1 MSTKCPVEHVQ
12 CRFDLHECGD
22 QVGFDG
28 CLVRPQL
35 ARAQPGT
42 LADSG
47 VDDHTVNAANLI
59 AEFGEY
65 LGHPLV
71 VVDVQLRDSDL
82 DVGIPLRQ
90 FGFQFGQPIRAA
102 GAERQVAALGGEGS
116 GHPGAQAGT
125 GAGDQDLLASH
136 SGEHIDYLSSRDI
149 RRSAS
154 ALPPV

>member
-1 MSTKCPVEHVQ
+1 MPCSPTACP
-12 CRFDLHECGD
+12 LS
-22 QVGFDG
+22 
-28 CLVRPQL
+28 P
-35 ARAQPGT
+35 AGT

-116 GHPGAQAGT
+116 GHPAPRPE
-125 GAGDQDLLASH
+125 LAPV
-136 SGEHIDYLSSRDI
+136 I
-149 RRSAS
+149 RIFWRVT
-154 ALPPV
+154 PVSISTT